1 MLVIRKAKQIFTSSD
16 DYGILENG
24 AIVVEGDR
32 IRWIG
37 PDDEIPVSLEK
48 ARVIDATDMVITPGF
63 VDAHTHI
70 PFYGHRAD
78 EFEMR
83 NMGMSYMEI
92 REKGGGIRR
101 TVRMVRQAT
110 KEQLL
115 EYNRK
120 LVKKALEYGTT
131 TLEGKS
137 GYGLNLEDELK
148 QLKVLKELNE
158 TEPIDIVPTFLGAH
172 EIPEGKSADE
182 YIEEVIS
189 WLPEVKRRNLAVFV
203 DIFCEKGVF
212 SVEHARKLLTKAKEL
227 GFKLK
232 LHAEEFERIGG
243 AMLGAELG
251 AVSVD
256 HLTAV
261 NEEDMEALAR
271 SGTTA
276 VLLPGT
282 TFFLGKS
289 DYAPGKEMLK
299 RGVRVAIATDFNPGS
314 SMTQNM
320 QFMLTLAGIYMHFTV
335 EEALKAATIGGAMA
349 LDLQDEV
356 GSLEPGKKAD
366 ILIFDVPDYRYLPY
380 NYAVNNLRMVIKGGE
395 PVISRIHGNR

>member
-1 MLVIRKAKQIFTSSD
+1 MLVIRRAGQIFTSSD
-16 DYGILENG
+16 HYGVVENG

-32 IRWIG
+32 IRWVG
-37 PDDEIPVSLEK
+37 PDDEIPVSLDK
-48 ARVIDATDMVITPGF
+48 AEEVIDAEGKVITPGF

-92 REKGGGIRR
+92 RAKGGGIRR
-101 TVRMVRQAT
+101 TVQMVRQAT
-110 KEQLL
+110 KEELL

-120 LVKKALEYGTT
+120 LVRKALEYGTT

-137 GYGLNLEDELK
+137 GYGLNLKDEIK
-148 QLKVLKELNE
+148 QLEVLKELDE

-172 EIPEGKSADE
+172 EIPEGKDADE

-189 WLPEVKRRNLAVFV
+189 WLPVIKDLDLAVFV

-212 SVEHARKLLTKAKEL
+212 SVEHARKLLTKAKEM
-227 GFKLK
+227 GFRLK

-282 TFFLGKS
+282 TFFLGKG
-289 DYAPGKEMLK
+289 DYAPGKRMLEK
-299 RGVRVAIATDFNPGS
+299 GVKVAIATDFNPGS

-349 LDLQDEV
+349 LGLEDEV
-356 GSLEPGKKAD
+356 GSIEAGKKAD
-366 ILIFDVPDYRYLPY
+366 ILIFDVPDYRYIPY
-380 NYAVNNLRMVIKGGE
+380 NYAINNLKMVIKGGR
-395 PVISRIHGNR
+395 PVMP

>member
-1 MLVIRKAKQIFTSSD
+1 MLVIRRAKQIFTSSD
-16 DYGILENG
+16 KYGILENG
-24 AIVVEGDR
+24 SVVVEDGR
-32 IRWIG
+32 ILWVG
-37 PDDEIPVSLEK
+37 PDEEIPVSLEK
-48 ARVIDATDMVITPGF
+48 ARLIDADGMVITPGF

-92 REKGGGIRR
+92 RERGGGIRR
-101 TVRMVRQAT
+101 TVRMVRRAT

-120 LVKKALEYGTT
+120 LVRKALSHGTT

-137 GYGLNLEDELK
+137 GYGLNLRDEIK
-148 QLKVLKELNE
+148 QLEVLRELNE
-158 TEPIDIVPTFLGAH
+158 SEPIDIVPTFLGAH
-172 EIPEGKSADE
+172 EIPEGKDAAE

-189 WLPEVKRRNLAVFV
+189 WLPEIKERNLAVFV

-212 SVEHARKLLTKAKEL
+212 SVQHARKLLTRAREL

-256 HLTAV
+256 HLTAI
-261 NEEDMEALAR
+261 NEEDMEALAE
-271 SGTTA
+271 SGTVA

-289 DYAPGKEMLK
+289 DYAPGRKMLEK
-299 RGVRVAIATDFNPGS
+299 GVKVAIATDFNPGS
-314 SMTQNM
+314 SMSQNM
-320 QFMLTLAGIYMHFTV
+320 QFMITLAGIYMHFTV
-335 EEALKAATIGGAMA
+335 EEALRAATLGGAMA

-356 GSLEPGKKAD
+356 GSVEPGKKAD
-366 ILIFDVPDYRYLPY
+366 ILLFNVPDYRYIPY
-380 NYAVNNLRMVIKGGE
+380 NYAVNNLRMVIKDGK
-395 PVISRIHGNR
+395 PLTL

>member
-1 MLVIRKAKQIFTSSD
+1 MLVIRRANQIFTSSD
-16 DYGILENG
+16 KYGILEKG
-24 AIVVEGDR
+24 SVVVEDGR
-32 IRWIG
+32 ILWVG
-37 PDDEIPVSLEK
+37 PDEEIPVSLEK
-48 ARVIDATDMVITPGF
+48 ARLIDADGMVITPGF
-63 VDAHTHI
+63 VDSHTHI

-83 NMGMSYMEI
+83 NMGVSYMEI
-92 REKGGGIRR
+92 RKRGGGIRR
-101 TVRMVRQAT
+101 TVRMVRRAT

-120 LVKKALEYGTT
+120 LVRKALSHGTT

-137 GYGLNLEDELK
+137 GYGLNLRDEIK
-148 QLKVLKELNE
+148 QLEVLRELNDS
-158 TEPIDIVPTFLGAH
+158 EPIDIVPTFLGAH
-172 EIPEGKSADE
+172 EIPEGKDAGE

-189 WLPEVKRRNLAVFV
+189 WLPEIKERNLAVFV

-212 SVEHARKLLTKAKEL
+212 SVQQARKLLTRAREL

-256 HLTAV
+256 HLTAI
-261 NEEDMEALAR
+261 NEEDMEALAE
-271 SGTTA
+271 SGTVA

-289 DYAPGKEMLK
+289 DYAPGRKMLEK
-299 RGVRVAIATDFNPGS
+299 GVKVAIATDFNPGS
-314 SMTQNM
+314 SMSQNM
-320 QFMLTLAGIYMHFTV
+320 QFMITLAGIYMHFTV
-335 EEALKAATIGGAMA
+335 EEALRAATLGGAMA

-356 GSLEPGKKAD
+356 GSIEPGKKAD
-366 ILIFDVPDYRYLPY
+366 LLLFDVPDYRYIPY
-380 NYAVNNLRMVIKGGE
+380 NYAVNNLRMVIKDGK
-395 PVISRIHGNR
+395 PLTL